1 MGAQPSPLVSGR
13 IDRKEGRRL
22 FGLDPVAYDSAR
34 PGHAPRV
41 YEILVER
48 CGLAA
53 GTRVLEVG
61 PGTGQ
66 VTRHLL
72 DLGARPLVALE
83 PDPALA
89 VYLEDTL
96 RGRIEV
102 QGVALED
109 AALPAAHFDL
119 AVAASSFHWVEED
132 RGLAKLFETL
142 PPGGWVALWWTLFG
156 EPGKPD
162 AFIRG
167 TSPLLENLK
176 ASPTH
181 AATPERPPHAL
192 DTAARVEALRKAGF
206 EDTANEMVRWEAQW
220 DTSGIRALYGT
231 FSPIARLDEP
241 RKTEILD
248 GVARIAE
255 SEFGGRVERTLITSV
270 YTARKPN

>member
-1 MGAQPSPLVSGR
+1 VSDTGGR
-13 IDRKEGRRL
+13 RIARSAGRRL

-48 CGLAA
+48 CGLTA

-66 VTRHLL
+66 ATRRLL
-72 DLGARPLVALE
+72 DHGARLVALE

-89 VYLEDTL
+89 RYLEDTL
-96 RGRIEV
+96 STRIEV
-102 QGVALED
+102 HVTPLED
-109 AALPAAHFDL
+109 VDLEAAHFDL
-119 AVAASSFHWVEED
+119 AVAASSFHWVDELP
-132 RGLAKLFETL
+132 GLAKLFEAL
-142 PPGGWVALWWTLFG
+142 RPGGWIALWWTLFG

-162 AFIRG
+162 AFIQA

-192 DTAARVEALRKAGF
+192 DNAARVEAMRKAGF
-206 EDTANEMVRWEAQW
+206 EDTANEVVRWEARW

-231 FSPIARLDEP
+231 FSPIARLDEA

-255 SEFGGRVERTLITSV
+255 REFGGHVERTLLTSL
-270 YTARKPN
+270 YTARRPP

>member
-1 MGAQPSPLVSGR
+1 VSGR

-41 YEILVER
+41 YEVLVER
-48 CGLAA
+48 CSLAA

-66 VTRHLL
+66 ATRPLL
-72 DLGARPLVALE
+72 AHGARLLALE

-89 VYLEDTL
+89 AYLDTTL
-96 RGRIEV
+96 RDRIEV
-102 QGVALED
+102 VVTTLED
-109 AALPAAHFDL
+109 AELAAASFDL

-132 RGLAKLFETL
+132 RGLAKLFGAL
-142 PPGGWVALWWTLFG
+142 RPGRWIALWWTLFG

-162 AFIRG
+162 AFIEA

-181 AATPERPPHAL
+181 ASTPERPPHAL
-192 DTAARVEALRKAGF
+192 DAKARLGALLAAGF
-206 EDTANEMVRWEAQW
+206 EGAEHEVVRWEAQW

-255 SEFGGRVERTLITSV
+255 RQFGGRVDRMLITSL
-270 YTARKPN
+270 YTARKGP

>member
-1 MGAQPSPLVSGR
+1 VSGR
-13 IDRKEGRRL
+13 IDRREGRRL

-66 VTRHLL
+66 ATRRLL
-72 DLGARPLVALE
+72 DLGAQPLVALE

-89 VYLEDTL
+89 AYLDTTL
-96 RGRIEV
+96 RDRIEV
-102 QGVALED
+102 VVTALED
-109 AALPAAHFDL
+109 AELRAASFDL
-119 AVAASSFHWVEED
+119 AVAASSFHWVEEE
-132 RGLAKLFETL
+132 RGLAKLFEAL
-142 PPGGWVALWWTLFG
+142 RPGGWIALWWTLFG
-156 EPGKPD
+156 EPGEPD
-162 AFIRG
+162 AFIEA

-192 DTAARVEALRKAGF
+192 DSETRLEALRAAGF
-206 EDTANEMVRWEAQW
+206 ESAEHEVVRWQAHW
-220 DTSGIRALYGT
+220 DTSGIRGLYST

-241 RKTEILD
+241 RKNEILD
-248 GVARIAE
+248 GVARVAE
-255 SEFGGRVERTLITSV
+255 RDFAGLVERALITSL
-270 YTARKPN
+270 YTTRKPT